1 MTEEMYVT
9 RRAVIVSRILQH
21 GKKFSDGRPMFPKCL
36 AADYRALEKLDN
48 EWNKSRNEEG
58 GR

>member
-21 GKKFSDGRPMFPKCL
+21 GKKFSDGRPIFPKCL

-48 EWNKSRNEEG
+48 EWDKNKQQ
-58 GR
+58 